1 MTSCI
6 KHFEKCVCHSNIP
19 VVEQFANV
27 YLLFTQHTS
36 QVISSDMWSKALVPR
51 VYFEQSELDAL
62 HP

>member
-36 QVISSDMWSKALVPR
+36 QVISSDMWSKA
-51 VYFEQSELDAL
+51 
-62 HP
+62 